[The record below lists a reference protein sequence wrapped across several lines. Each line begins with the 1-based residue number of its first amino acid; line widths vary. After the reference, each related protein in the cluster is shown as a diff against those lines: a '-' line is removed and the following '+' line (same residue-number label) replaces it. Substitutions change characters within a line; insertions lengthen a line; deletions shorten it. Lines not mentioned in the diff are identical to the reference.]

1 MAATAPF
8 FSSFF
13 PPVVVVVVV
22 VVVAVGPRYLQR
34 RRVMIF
40 SLRRT
45 FCLWSEDSDRKTR
58 RIGVRLL
65 FCFGFGYWFFCDAVA
80 SIGNHVVHWSV
91 VTSPD
96 GQRRPSIGN
105 HVVHW
110 SVVTSPDGQ
119 RRPAIA
125 AVAFSLFSSFLIFIF
140 TFGDSI
146 SPTANGRRPLSRI
159 N

>member
-1 MAATAPF
+1 
-8 FSSFF
+8 
-13 PPVVVVVVV
+13 
-22 VVVAVGPRYLQR
+22 
-34 RRVMIF
+34 MIF

-119 RRPAIA
+119 RRPSIGNHVVHWSVVTSPDGQRRPAIA

>member
-13 PPVVVVVVV
+13 PPVVVVV
-22 VVVAVGPRYLQR
+22 VGPRYLQR